1 MGKVL
6 PKFGPYT
13 VIVDTNAL
21 YTPEP
26 RKLVSS
32 KFESSLTELRKLATA
47 HLIIPRVVI
56 GELAYQKYVWA
67 KAAVEAAN
75 SKLDGL
81 TALTGATRPKLLSVD
96 QAKKRILNRYQ
107 TWCKSVGA
115 RQFVPKVKQMIW
127 NSVVEDAV
135 WRVPPFEHS
144 DDGKH
149 EKGFR
154 DRVVL
159 ESLLQNC
166 SNVTH
171 ETVFLSE
178 DGLLKSA
185 VTGRNIKNLAVHP
198 RLEDFTS
205 RVRLLKEKAEEE
217 WVETFFTEATRA
229 FYDKDNQN
237 CLYWKEKI
245 FQRIAER
252 GGDLQPPPVDS
263 IMSIF
268 EPSTWDKQTEERITL
283 GTTQFEKLEPVR
295 VFWKTDVKAA
305 AAFSGKGLLVP
316 LEEKVRISTFAVHWS
331 SQANNEAEIKD
342 PKLESIILA
351 GRQMIPDVPEAR
363 TQWNLPAKPLP
374 APLPQLSLGE
384 LLKGLPSANPK

>member
-1 MGKVL
+1 MAKPL

-32 KFESSLTELRKLATA
+32 KFESSLVELRKLATA

-56 GELAYQKYVWA
+56 GELVYQKFLWA
-67 KAAVEAAN
+67 KAAVEATDR
-75 SKLDGL
+75 KLDGL
-81 TALTGATRPKLLSVD
+81 EELTGASRPKILSVE
-96 QAKKRILNRYQ
+96 QARSRIVKRYQ
-107 TWCKSVGA
+107 VWCKSVAA
-115 RQFVPKVKQMIW
+115 RQFAPTIKQVVW
-127 NSVVEDAV
+127 NSIVDDAV

-159 ESLLQNC
+159 ESLLQHCTNLA
-166 SNVTH
+166 H

-185 VTGRNIKNLAVHP
+185 VTSRNIKNLVVHP

-217 WVETFFTEATRA
+217 WVETFFAEATRA
-229 FYDKDNQN
+229 FYDKDNRD
-237 CLYWKEKI
+237 CFYWKEKI

-252 GGDLQPPPVDS
+252 SEDLQPPPVDP
-263 IMSIF
+263 IMAIL
-268 EPSTWDKQTEERITL
+268 EPSTWDKQTDERITL
-283 GTTQFEKLEPVR
+283 GTTQFEKHEAAR

-305 AAFSGKGLLVP
+305 AAFSGKGLLGTAQ
-316 LEEKVRISTFAVHWS
+316 EKIRISTFAVRWS
-331 SQANNEAEIKD
+331 SQSNNEAEIRDAKFEGIA
-342 PKLESIILA
+342 LG

-363 TQWNLPAKPLP
+363 TQWNLPAKPMPALP
-374 APLPQLSLGE
+374 NLSALE
-384 LLKGLPSANPK
+384 EMLKGLPSST